1 MDIHKKGQQISLNY
15 LATAAILI
23 VVTVVALS
31 VGSDVLSSINAGHEE
46 SNDSVENMTD
56 YGNEGI
62 NEIGSWIDTIALVIA
77 AVVIIGLLFS
87 FFGKFSKGVWIIN
100 QLNKNMEI

>member
-1 MDIHKKGQQISLNY
+1 MGIHKKGQQISLNY

-23 VVTVVALS
+23 VITAVSISIGA
-31 VGSDVLSSINAGHEE
+31 DVLTSINTGHED

-56 YGNEGI
+56 YGQSGLG
-62 NEIGSWIDTIALVIA
+62 EIGSWIDTIALVIA

-87 FFGKFSKGVWIIN
+87 FFGKFSKGV
-100 QLNKNMEI
+100 